1 MFRFTCRPDGG
12 EEFEVVA
19 RSRAIAAWE
28 NAPGQ
33 RKGPKRSLGNL
44 AELGMADYVDMA
56 WYAASRAGKTDLA
69 ITQWREEVDVELEKY
84 DQDDEDADPEA
95 GPTQRDR

>member
-1 MFRFTCRPDGG
+1 MFRFTCHPDGV
-12 EEFEVVA
+12 EPFEVVA
-19 RSRAIAAWE
+19 RSRVIAAWE

-33 RKGPKRSLGNL
+33 RKGSKRSLGDL
-44 AELGMADYVDMA
+44 ADWTMSDYVDLA
-56 WYAASRAGKTDLA
+56 WFAANRAGKTDLA

-95 GPTQRDR
+95 GPTQKAP